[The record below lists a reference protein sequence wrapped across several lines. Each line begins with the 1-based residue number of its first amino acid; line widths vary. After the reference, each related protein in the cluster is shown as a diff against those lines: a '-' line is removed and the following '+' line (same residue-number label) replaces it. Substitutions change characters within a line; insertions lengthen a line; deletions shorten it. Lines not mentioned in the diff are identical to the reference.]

1 MKIIITILMLWG
13 AKSYGLQCTASP
25 TNKDPSVIAGC
36 YGRLLSHFEE
46 ILKEQISFTYANHL
60 ATDRKK
66 LNEGKFRRKYYGK
79 LFEELEQIQK
89 LKKTLNYP
97 NPNVSVRC
105 EAPSGGSE

>member
-36 YGRLLSHFEE
+36 YGRMLTHFEQ
-46 ILKEQISFTYANHL
+46 ILKEQISFNYANHL
-60 ATDRKK
+60 KTDRAR
-66 LNEGKFRRKYYGK
+66 LNESKFRRKHYGR
-79 LFEELEQIQK
+79 LFFELEQIQT

-105 EAPSGGSE
+105 EAPSNGE